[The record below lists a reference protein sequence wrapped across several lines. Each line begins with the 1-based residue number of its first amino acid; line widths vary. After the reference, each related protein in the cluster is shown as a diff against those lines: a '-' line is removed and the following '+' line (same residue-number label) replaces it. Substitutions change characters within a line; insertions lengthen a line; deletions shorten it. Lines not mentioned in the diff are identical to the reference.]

1 MEDIYRESGL
11 NAGVVYRYFK
21 SKDDIIDALCSG
33 SEDRDAR
40 AFEAALAVDNTISSL
55 AGC

>member
-40 AFEAALAVDNTISSL
+40 ASL
-55 AGC
+55 QEE